1 MIVLD
6 IKQSVCSYCSVG
18 CNLNFYVENNEIKR
32 VEPTSDYP
40 VNNGFCC
47 IKGLNLDK
55 QQTKHEP
62 HKKPLLR
69 NEKGEMGEI
78 PWDKAF
84 KTFATRMK
92 EIQERY
98 GKESVA
104 FLSTGQITTEE
115 VALLGFVGRIHM
127 GINGDGNT
135 RLCMATSI
143 VAHKQ
148 SFGFDA
154 PPYTLKDLELSD
166 TIIFIGANPVI
177 AHPIAWDRVK
187 GNKDAKVITI
197 DPRKSETVLNSD
209 IWIDIKPKS
218 DIVLLYTL
226 ANVLI
231 ENEWIDKDYIKN
243 YSEGFDGFKNH
254 VKKYTLEN
262 VEEQTGISIKRVLEL
277 AEMIHKGKRV
287 SFWWTMGVNQGFQAV
302 RTAQAIINLAVITG
316 NIGREG
322 TGANSLTGQSNA
334 MGSRMYSNTT
344 TLYAGRDYNNE
355 NHREY
360 VANILDIEEDKIPTK
375 PTIPYDEIIK
385 RIKSGEIKAL
395 WVVGTNPA
403 DSWVNNKE
411 FKEVVKNLE
420 FFVVQDLYSDTDS
433 AKLCD
438 LCLPSVSS
446 LKKEGFLINTERRL
460 SAVVPILSK
469 EEGELT
475 DYEIFLGIGR
485 ALGVG
490 KALDKWKTPK
500 HAFEIIKQ
508 FSSGMPCDI
517 TGVDYDMLVNSTG
530 VQWPFREGDK
540 LEDNERRLYEDNRFF
555 TESGKIRFVYE
566 DVVDYPEIPRPEF
579 PYILN
584 SGRGTVGQWHTQTR
598 TREIPTVEDIT
609 FLSSHVFMN
618 SELARDLNIKD
629 NEKVLITSS
638 NGESANFIAKI
649 SDSVKKNQLFAP
661 MHYFNTNILT
671 PYVFDTYSKEPS
683 YKYVTVNIQRI

>member
-1 MIVLD
+1 MD